1 MRTLIIIII
10 STIGFYGNNSNFIK
24 KYSPP
29 FKQEDFINV
38 KSYFGKNYNPLPI
51 NYKPRNHKGIVVEL
65 KNDAPIISIDNG
77 TIRKTCDN
85 CSKTKGKLVEIEY
98 ENELVVKYYHLGK
111 ISVKEGE
118 KIHKNQIIGISGQ
131 TGMTIV
137 NSIGI
142 QTIKSDQIIDPLKIL
157 EIRDEKQEK

>member
-1 MRTLIIIII
+1 MKNLLIVII
-10 STIGFYGNNSNFIK
+10 SIIGFSGNSIIPIE

-29 FKQEDFINV
+29 FKQENFIKV
-38 KSYFGKNYNPLPI
+38 KSYFGKNYKLLPI
-51 NYKPRNHKGIVVEL
+51 HYTPKDQKGIVVEL
-65 KNDAPIISIDNG
+65 KNNSPIISIDNG

-98 ENELVVKYYHLGK
+98 DNELVIKYYHLSK

-118 KIHKNQIIGISGQ
+118 KINKNQIIGISGQ

-157 EIRDEKQEK
+157 KIRDERQEK